1 MYIRFFLYF
10 FSFLTSE
17 SLINS
22 FAAEIFETDKVNYIY
37 AVGLLF
43 TALGYVLFSLIKD
56 KKYGYLGQTIALIS
70 LIGVFKS
77 TNNWLFLLSAYSLLI
92 SLGYI
97 GGYIHY
103 LLSFLLDE
111 KHFSIKTSFFAACG
125 VLLQY
130 FFQNHLDSLIMY
142 GLIVSFI
149 FLMPLKPRVKI
160 SSNNSKYTS
169 TKSLLIIVVI
179 SIFIMSIILGF
190 QDSFLTL
197 ENAKGEVLLFS
208 KARLLYAVGLII
220 AGIISDYKNFIFL
233 PLASACSMIISIVAI
248 SFFNHFTLSMSLMY
262 VYSGFYVMYLTLIP
276 ISLAA
281 NIKNRE
287 MYTGI
292 GRITRSISSSF
303 VVLITTILNNY
314 ISQYIYVLLTCFLS
328 IFIIVL
334 MAFSGLFKFDKK
346 ECQINTLREKLEIA
360 DKKFNLTLKEKEVL
374 EKLVTNEKTVQEIAE
389 ELGISRRVLQR
400 HIASLY
406 EKMNVQTRVGLL
418 MVLNEI
424 KK

>member
-1 MYIRFFLYF
+1 
-10 FSFLTSE
+10 
-17 SLINS
+17 
-22 FAAEIFETDKVNYIY
+22 
-37 AVGLLF
+37 
-43 TALGYVLFSLIKD
+43 
-56 KKYGYLGQTIALIS
+56 
-70 LIGVFKS
+70 
-77 TNNWLFLLSAYSLLI
+77 
-92 SLGYI
+92 
-97 GGYIHY
+97 
-103 LLSFLLDE
+103 
-111 KHFSIKTSFFAACG
+111 
-125 VLLQY
+125 
-130 FFQNHLDSLIMY
+130 
-142 GLIVSFI
+142 
-149 FLMPLKPRVKI
+149 
-160 SSNNSKYTS
+160 
-169 TKSLLIIVVI
+169 
-179 SIFIMSIILGF
+179 
-190 QDSFLTL
+190 
-197 ENAKGEVLLFS
+197 
-208 KARLLYAVGLII
+208 
-220 AGIISDYKNFIFL
+220 
-233 PLASACSMIISIVAI
+233 MIISIVAI

-281 NIKNRE
+281 NNKNRE

-346 ECQINTLREKLEIA
+346 ECQINTLRDKLEIA

-374 EKLVTNEKTVQEIAE
+374 EKLVTNEKMVQEIAE